1 MPAWGYTADMSAM
14 NYGIGIY
21 TAPEAARMI
30 GMSAS
35 TLRRWLLG
43 YEHDDRFEP
52 HLWQPQYDPAEEDG
66 LLLGFRDLVEARIV
80 NALRAKRIGLPTIR
94 ACIHRAREIIGDER
108 PFSTQEFKT
117 DGRTIFLEITQ
128 GLDEPRFIDLKRSQ
142 GVFKRVVEPSLQDLD
157 FGAAGAER
165 WWLLTG
171 KRSIVADP
179 ARSFGQPIIA
189 AHGLTTARAVE
200 VVKAEGSVENA
211 GRVYDIKPALLRDA
225 LAYEHRGE
233 LRKAA

>member
-1 MPAWGYTADMSAM
+1 MACGYTTHMSGLD
-14 NYGIGIY
+14 YGIGIY

-43 YEHDDRFEP
+43 YEHDERFEP

-80 NALRAKRIGLPTIR
+80 QALRAKRIGLPTIR
-94 ACIHRAREIIGDER
+94 TCIQRAREIIGDER
-108 PFSTQEFKT
+108 PVSTREFKT

-142 GVFKRVVEPSLQDLD
+142 GVFKRVVEPSLQDLE
-157 FGAAGAER
+157 FGPTGAER
-165 WWLLTG
+165 WWLLPG

-189 AHGLTTARAVE
+189 DHGMTTARAVQI
-200 VVKAEGSVENA
+200 VTAEGSIENA
-211 GRVYDIKPALLRDA
+211 ARVYEIKPALLRDA
-225 LAYEHRGE
+225 LSYEHRNTV
-233 LRKAA
+233 RKAA